1 MVFLARLLR
10 GAGPMG
16 AEVSKS
22 TTTTKTGLTAGGI
35 TPRNLKFDPES
46 TNVGRSVLECLI
58 VLPVF
63 YAFGCWLLEDEMHR
77 TSRFRD
83 KSALFGGLNPDP
95 ENNPS
100 WGPKEPYPNYQA
112 KFDF

>member
-1 MVFLARLLR
+1 MVFLARVLR

-22 TTTTKTGLTAGGI
+22 ASTTRAELTAGGI
-35 TPRNLKFDPES
+35 NPRNLTIEAPTPSFFKAVRDA
-46 TNVGRSVLECLI
+46 LI
-58 VLPVF
+58 IIPIIFTVSH
-63 YAFGCWLLEDEMHR
+63 WLTEDEFHR

-83 KSALFGGLNPDP
+83 KSALYGGINPDP

-100 WGPKEPYPNYQA
+100 WGPKTPYPNHQA